1 MTDNFVDPKTVL
13 GNAKN
18 ETCWKYFKLIKEK
31 VIIGG

>member
-13 GNAKN
+13 GIAKIPA
-18 ETCWKYFKLIKEK
+18 WKYFKVIKEK

>member
-13 GNAKN
+13 GNAKSQ
-18 ETCWKYFKLIKEK
+18 TWKLIKEK